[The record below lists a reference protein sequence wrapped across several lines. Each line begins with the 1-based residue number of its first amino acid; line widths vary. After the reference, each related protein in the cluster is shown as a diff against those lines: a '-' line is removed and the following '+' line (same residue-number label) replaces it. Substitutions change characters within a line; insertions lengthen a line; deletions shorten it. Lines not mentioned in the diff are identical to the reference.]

1 MHLNN
6 NKMNTCI
13 KNCIILGGIC
23 MYCPKCGI
31 KNQKDDNFCSYCGE
45 EIKYR
50 NLMNITDVNQ
60 RTENNNEGF
69 KREINSNYSGF
80 SENRE
85 FELASLGRRII
96 AYLVDMLVLVIIV
109 TVVLIPIFI
118 IQYIYFSYDE
128 ILMELVSNLLFVFI
142 MFGYFILME
151 GPLGKGRTIGKRALK
166 LRVIKEKDNSRI
178 SYGQSIVRN
187 LLRIVDGFFFYI
199 VGMLLISSSKKNQR
213 LGDNVAK
220 TLVITEKRE

>member
-1 MHLNN
+1 
-6 NKMNTCI
+6 
-13 KNCIILGGIC
+13 

-45 EIKYR
+45 EIRYR

-60 RTENNNEGF
+60 KTENNDEGF

-80 SENRE
+80 SENSE

-96 AYLVDMLVLVIIV
+96 AYLVDMFVLVIIV

-142 MFGYFILME
+142 MFGYFIVME
-151 GPLGKGRTIGKRALK
+151 GPLGKGRTIGKMALK

-199 VGMLLISSSKKNQR
+199 VGMILISSSKKNQR

>member
-1 MHLNN
+1 
-6 NKMNTCI
+6 
-13 KNCIILGGIC
+13 
-23 MYCPKCGI
+23 
-31 KNQKDDNFCSYCGE
+31 
-45 EIKYR
+45 
-50 NLMNITDVNQ
+50 
-60 RTENNNEGF
+60 
-69 KREINSNYSGF
+69 
-80 SENRE
+80 
-85 FELASLGRRII
+85 
-96 AYLVDMLVLVIIV
+96 
-109 TVVLIPIFI
+109 
-118 IQYIYFSYDE
+118 
-128 ILMELVSNLLFVFI
+128 MELVSNLLFVFI

-151 GPLGKGRTIGKRALK
+151 GPLGKGRTIGKMALK